1 MEWMERIGANRV
13 VLALSTARL
22 GDAVGN
28 SILFVVI
35 PLYVAKLPAPWLP
48 FPETV
53 RAGILISLFGLANAA
68 SQPAVGFLTDRID
81 RYKPFIL
88 SGLLVM
94 AASTLGYI
102 FAGRFVDLL
111 VLRAIQGVGLAL
123 TLPASLA
130 LLTANS
136 NQGNRGGAMGVYA
149 TSRMIGFT
157 AGPMLGGILYDHLGF
172 DSAFFAAAALILVAM
187 ALIQVWIHDQ
197 TPHTTAKQ
205 RGRVAFFDRRLLN
218 GAVLGSALAVFAMAS
233 AFSMVTPLEKQ
244 FNQRLDEGAFAFG
257 IAFSVMVVSRMLF
270 QVPLGRWSDHIGR
283 KPLIIGGLILMAPAT
298 ILMGEVHTTLQLI
311 GLRIVQ
317 GIGSAGVAAPAFA
330 LAGDAAHDGSTGR
343 QLSMTTM
350 GFGLG
355 IASGPLIAGVLA
367 IPSFKLPFI
376 AVGLILLAS
385 AWIIH
390 RHVPET
396 VNENNDQADSGHAA
410 TEAGTTGA
418 AEPATT
424 ESPQRAAV
432 HRQSEPSDRKI

>member
-1 MEWMERIGANRV
+1 MQWMERIGANRV

-48 FPETV
+48 LPETL

-88 SGLLVM
+88 GGLLVM
-94 AASTLGYI
+94 AASTLGYL
-102 FAGRFVDLL
+102 FAARFIDLL
-111 VLRAIQGVGLAL
+111 VLRAIQGFGLAL

-136 NQGNRGGAMGVYA
+136 NRDNRGGAMGVYA
-149 TSRMIGFT
+149 TSRMIGF
-157 AGPMLGGILYDHLGF
+157 AGGPMLGGILYDRLGF
-172 DSAFFAAAALILVAM
+172 DSAFLAAASLILLAM
-187 ALIQVWIHDQ
+187 VLIQLWIHDR
-197 TPHTTAKQ
+197 TPEKTPKQ
-205 RGRVAFFDRRLLN
+205 RERVAFFDRRLLN

-244 FNQRLDEGAFAFG
+244 FNQRLDQGAFAFG
-257 IAFSVMVVSRMLF
+257 IAFSVMVVSRMAF

-298 ILMGEVHTTLQLI
+298 ILLGEVHTTLQLI
-311 GLRIVQ
+311 ALRIVQ

-367 IPSFKLPFI
+367 ITSFKLPFI

-385 AWIIH
+385 AWVIH

-396 VNENNDQADSGHAA
+396 VNENSDRASTDNKPTETGSTGPAHSATAA
-410 TEAGTTGA
+410 SPHEPAVQRQTGTTDHNA
-418 AEPATT
+418 
-424 ESPQRAAV
+424 
-432 HRQSEPSDRKI
+432 